1 MLTIEALRELGADV
15 EDGVRRCVNNEAFYL
30 KMVDKAVAD
39 LHTDDLRAALGEG
52 DLSRAFEICH
62 GMKGVLANLSLT
74 PALRPA
80 GEMTELL
87 RQRIRM
93 DYEPLTAELE
103 KQLELLRALKE
114 A

>member
-1 MLTIEALRELGADV
+1 MLTIEALRGLGADV

-30 KMVDKAVAD
+30 KMVEKAVAD
-39 LHTDDLRAALGEG
+39 LDTAELRSALAEENL
-52 DLSRAFEICH
+52 DRAFEICH

-80 GEMTELL
+80 SEMTELL
-87 RQRIRM
+87 RKRIRT

>member
-1 MLTIEALRELGADV
+1 
-15 EDGVRRCVNNEAFYL
+15 
-30 KMVDKAVAD
+30 
-39 LHTDDLRAALGEG
+39 
-52 DLSRAFEICH
+52 
-62 GMKGVLANLSLT
+62 MKGVLANLSLT